1 MKINI
6 VRRNFIKPSTPTPQ
20 NLKNYKLSF
29 IDELSPPSNFGVVLF
44 YQSKPTTKPANVLL
58 EESLSGIL
66 PRFYPLAGRYI
77 DEDFSV
83 DCVDQGAEFVEAVA
97 EGDDVEVDDL
107 LPRRGDQ
114 FTGPTDPLLSVQV
127 TELVKCGTL
136 AVGVS
141 VSHKVFDAS
150 SIGTFIAAWSNAS
163 KNFGGEEG
171 IGVVPNFD
179 PHLLFPG
186 KKRSYFGE
194 MMPSETNGEMKPSET
209 NHQTTTIVSKLFSF
223 KKESITNLRSK
234 LNPKQAFNNTIF
246 SKVRLVSAVIAKAM
260 IRIDGRPSLIL
271 QAVNVRPRTAPPLP
285 VHSCGNLALHS
296 VAKCP
301 HGADGLGLEEIACVM
316 SEAIEK
322 TVSDCVK
329 LESRGYEEVVIG
341 AEAGLIEGMM
351 SSGMSYL
358 SFSDWSRFG
367 LYDADFGWGK
377 PSSVGIARVPY
388 ERATVLV
395 NDGDGGGIEAWVHL
409 SLDDMVCFEEDDEIK
424 LYASGKM

>member
-1 MKINI
+1 MKISI
-6 VRRNFIKPSTPTPQ
+6 VRRKLIKPCTPTPK
-20 NLKNYKLSF
+20 NLNNYKLSS
-29 IDELSPPSNFGVVLF
+29 IDELSPPTNFGVVLF
-44 YQSKPTTKPANVLL
+44 YQSKPSKPANYVL

-97 EGDDVEVDDL
+97 DADDIVEVDDL
-107 LPRRGDQ
+107 LPRRADQ

-127 TELVKCGTL
+127 TELVKSGGL
-136 AVGVS
+136 AVGVT
-141 VSHKVFDAS
+141 VSHKIFDAS

-163 KNFGGEEG
+163 MNFGGEEG

-186 KKRSYFGE
+186 KKRSYF
-194 MMPSETNGEMKPSET
+194 PEMKPSET
-209 NHQTTTIVSKLFSF
+209 SQTSSIVSNRFSF
-223 KKESITNLRSK
+223 KKESIRNLRSK
-234 LNPKQAFNNTIF
+234 LNPKQGINNNMF
-246 SKVRLVSAVIAKAM
+246 SKVRLVSAVIAKAI
-260 IRIDGRPSLIL
+260 IRIDTTKHGRPRPSLII
-271 QAVNVRPRTAPPLP
+271 QAVDMRPRTTPPLP
-285 VHSCGNLALHS
+285 KHSCGDLALHA
-296 VAKCP
+296 VAKCT
-301 HGADGLGLEEIACVM
+301 HGAAGLGLEEIACAM

-322 TVSDCVK
+322 TVSDCARV
-329 LESRGYEEVVIG
+329 LSRGYEDVVIE
-341 AEAGLIEGMM
+341 AEADLIQGMM
-351 SSGMSYL
+351 SSEMNYL

-377 PSSVGIARVPY
+377 PVSVGIARVPY

-395 NDGDGGGIEAWVHL
+395 NDKDGGGIEAWVHL

-424 LYASGKM
+424 LYASRTM

>member
-1 MKINI
+1 MKKINI
-6 VRRNFIKPSTPTPQ
+6 VRRKLIKPCTPTPR
-20 NLKNYKLSF
+20 NLNNYKLSF

-44 YQSKPTTKPANVLL
+44 YQSKPAKPANVL

-97 EGDDVEVDDL
+97 DGDDVEVDDL

-127 TELVKCGTL
+127 TELVKCGGF

-141 VSHKVFDAS
+141 VSHKIFDAS
-150 SIGTFIAAWSNAS
+150 SIGTFLAAWSNAS
-163 KNFGGEEG
+163 MNFAGEEG

-194 MMPSETNGEMKPSET
+194 TKPSET
-209 NHQTTTIVSKLFSF
+209 NHQTTTIVSKRFSF

-246 SKVRLVSAVIAKAM
+246 SKVRLVSAVLANAI
-260 IRIDGRPSLIL
+260 IRIDTTKHGRPRPSLLI
-271 QAVNVRPRTAPPLP
+271 QAVNMRPRTTPPLP
-285 VHSCGNLALHS
+285 NHSCGNLALHA
-296 VAKCP
+296 VAKCS
-301 HGADGLGLEEIACVM
+301 HGADGLGLQQIACVM

-322 TVSDCVK
+322 TISDCAR
-329 LESRGYEEVVIG
+329 LLSRGYEDVVVE
-341 AEAGLIEGMM
+341 AEADLIGGLM
-351 SSGMSYL
+351 SSEMNNL

-377 PSSVGIARVPY
+377 PASVGIARVPF
-388 ERATVLV
+388 ERAAVLV
-395 NDGDGGGIEAWVHL
+395 NDKDGGGIEAWVHL

-424 LYASGKM
+424 LYTSKTM

>member
-1 MKINI
+1 MKKINI
-6 VRRNFIKPSTPTPQ
+6 VRRKLIKPSTPTPQ

-163 KNFGGEEG
+163 KNFLGEEG

-179 PHLLFPG
+179 SHLLFPG
-186 KKRSYFGE
+186 NKFY
-194 MMPSETNGEMKPSET
+194 
-209 NHQTTTIVSKLFSF
+209 SF
-223 KKESITNLRSK
+223 
-234 LNPKQAFNNTIF
+234 
-246 SKVRLVSAVIAKAM
+246 
-260 IRIDGRPSLIL
+260 
-271 QAVNVRPRTAPPLP
+271 
-285 VHSCGNLALHS
+285 
-296 VAKCP
+296 
-301 HGADGLGLEEIACVM
+301 
-316 SEAIEK
+316 
-322 TVSDCVK
+322 
-329 LESRGYEEVVIG
+329 
-341 AEAGLIEGMM
+341 
-351 SSGMSYL
+351 
-358 SFSDWSRFG
+358 
-367 LYDADFGWGK
+367 
-377 PSSVGIARVPY
+377 
-388 ERATVLV
+388 
-395 NDGDGGGIEAWVHL
+395 
-409 SLDDMVCFEEDDEIK
+409 
-424 LYASGKM
+424 